1 MSGDSL
7 AAALW
12 TAPRAGSRGPKP
24 RVDREQIVAAAI
36 RVADREGI
44 NAASMQRIAN
54 EVGVTK
60 MALYRHVPARGELLA
75 LMIEAGMGP
84 APDTSGPWR
93 YGLRAWA
100 DAMREGFTAH
110 PWLPAAAS
118 GVRLIGPVELSWF
131 EAGLTALT
139 SLPLSGAERLDTLA
153 LISSHVRG
161 IVQQLQ
167 NGHDPEQAIS
177 ARLAAVLADRRAD
190 FPLSAAAFAE
200 SGADDATDQAYDFG
214 LNRILDGVDALITR
228 R

>member
-44 NAASMQRIAN
+44 SAASMQRIAN

-75 LMIEAGMGP
+75 LMIEAAMGP

-93 YGLRAWA
+93 KGLRLWA
-100 DAMREGFTAH
+100 DAMRDGFTAH
-110 PWLPAAAS
+110 PWLSAAAS

-131 EAGLTALT
+131 EAGLAALN
-139 SLPLSGAERLDTLA
+139 SLPLNGSERLDTLA

-161 IVQQLQ
+161 MVQQQ
-167 NGHDPEQAIS
+167 ENQHDPEKEIS
-177 ARLAAVLADRRAD
+177 SRLAAVLAGRRAD

-200 SGADDATDQAYDFG
+200 TSAADATDQAYDFG
-214 LNRILDGVDALITR
+214 LDRILDGVEVLISR